1 MKFVPWRHTNGL
13 WKDSN
18 RRSRSERSLT
28 LKYDPQTEVI
38 QGTWRVINKILKV
51 SPKTN
56 KSSAQGG
63 EELSENVFQIKV

>member
-1 MKFVPWRHTNGL
+1 MKFVPWRHANGL

-18 RRSRSERSLT
+18 RSLT
-28 LKYDPQTEVI
+28 LKYDLQTEVI